1 MALKFGKISF
11 LLFLFLLGSFA
22 NEDKLTKEDLQKIH
36 NLSTSL
42 YELSQ
47 RQIQSQSVN
56 FLYSFIWQHRKIQ
69 IKPLLERIT
78 LSFDGFSGWR
88 NRPYATNNP
97 DDLRPYTYS
106 GGVLS
111 ISILDEKE
119 RRSKLEEILKQKKDL
134 LAIIENYLLLK
145 HQQEI
150 IFLRLEI
157 ENLKERRLKARVIQ
171 GVENLDERLKKF
183 DLILD
188 LNEQN
193 SKLKIQVEK
202 IKLHLLEL
210 VKPEFTQELEAL
222 L

>member
-1 MALKFGKISF
+1 M
-11 LLFLFLLGSFA
+11 FLFLLGSFA

-78 LSFDGFSGWR
+78 LSFDGFSGLR

-171 GVENLDERLKKF
+171 GVENLDKRLKKF

-210 VKPEFTQELEAL
+210 VKPEFTQEYV
-222 L
+222 